1 MTAEPIAIPT
11 RTVTGELPVRKA
23 PVVEKAKFPLVWK
36 LFGLTALLIVIVVGI
51 AIGITIQRANTIAR
65 TTVDKSI
72 ASAAKL
78 FKELERQRLGRLS
91 LSAEFLGRDPSFVA
105 YMEHAMS
112 GTVDVATATPAAGA
126 PAGTKPPVASQ
137 TVPPAAPAPAAAPSI
152 DFGDIL
158 DQLNQQKES
167 LHSDLMIV
175 LDGQGRVLSRTDR
188 PALSGDKMEDLYTS
202 TPMVK
207 QLVDDASINVVTGV
221 ITTGGHLYH
230 AAMAPMS
237 LGTNNVRI
245 GYLINA
251 YAIDEVF
258 ANRIAESTNA
268 GVIFAPADVSS
279 PPVRST
285 DAPIFNMAQMKSVD
299 PILKTGKDVQP
310 STVEIERSKYVM
322 IGGPLQSVVVAD
334 QKGAPVSPPAGA
346 AVFLRSLDIELKPFK
361 DIESALLAGGGGAL
375 LLAFIFSWLIAKRLT
390 HPIEELAGIA
400 QAVTGGDYTVHPPI
414 DRSDEV
420 GILGRSFAKMI
431 TALRDKAEIEELYE
445 QMAAKSEERESAGTQ
460 PQSEA
465 AKLDE
470 GTLLVTDLRELPA
483 TVGEGDAANV
493 IAAVGR
499 AMKLQESEV
508 ARQDGFVREI
518 IGHRLVSVF
527 RGDRGILHA
536 IRAARAINEE
546 LATMGEGHMT
556 IGAGI
561 ATGEFVTGS
570 VELEGDTGIAIVGNA
585 PLLAMLFAWHA
596 PTGYAYISYETAQA
610 AGGEILSSS
619 SAEQVQ
625 LKWLPQPLPVASLP
639 LVSLTTNMMRAI
651 GQASSS
657 MATMR
662 IGETPPGLTMP
673 GIAAQELTP
682 GSLFANRYRIDQIIG
697 RGGMGVVY
705 KAVDTQLDETVAIKT
720 LPGDVMSR
728 SPEDLERFKREIR
741 LARKITHRNVLRTY
755 DYGEAEGVYFISM
768 EFVRGYTLAELLE
781 EAEAHQMATRVA
793 MGIGRQICRGLEAA
807 HEQGIIHRDIKPQ
820 NVLIDH
826 KGEVKLMDFGI
837 ARMAE
842 AHEGMTQA
850 GLIVGTPHYMSPEQ
864 VQGKQLDPRSDVYS
878 MGVMLYEMLAG
889 QKPFVSSSLTGVLT
903 AHITET
909 ARPPIEL
916 RPEIG
921 RAVNAIVMRCLEK
934 DPKARYATAGE
945 LLHDLDSV
953 QMQQRSAAA

>member
-1 MTAEPIAIPT
+1 MS
-11 RTVTGELPVRKA
+11 GEMPVPRKA
-23 PVVEKAKFPLVWK
+23 AVVEKAKVPLVWK
-36 LFGLTALLIVIVVGI
+36 LFGLTALLIAIVVTV
-51 AIGITIQRANTIAR
+51 AVAITIERANAIAK
-65 TTVDKSI
+65 TTVDNSI

-78 FKELERQRLGRLS
+78 FKEFERQRLGRLALPAELLGTDPNFAAYIQKS
-91 LSAEFLGRDPSFVA
+91 LMGEPSAPEA
-105 YMEHAMS
+105 A
-112 GTVDVATATPAAGA
+112 ATST
-126 PAGTKPPVASQ
+126 SQ
-137 TVPPAAPAPAAAPSI
+137 PAAPASGPALDLPSI
-152 DFGDIL
+152 S
-158 DQLNQQKES
+158 DQLEQRRQAFG
-167 LHSDLMIV
+167 SDLFIL
-175 LDGQGRVLSRTDR
+175 LDDQGRVVARTDQ
-188 PALSGDKMEDLYTS
+188 PSVTAPSYEDLYKE
-202 TPMVK
+202 TPLVK
-207 QLVDDASINVVTGV
+207 NVVDDASVASSTGV
-221 ITTGGHLYH
+221 MSLDGKLYH
-230 AAMAPMS
+230 AAVAPV
-237 LGTNNVRI
+237 GAGQPRVRV
-245 GYLINA
+245 GYLVNA
-251 YAIDEVF
+251 YLIDDSF
-258 ANRIAESTNA
+258 ADRIAQSTNA
-268 GVIFAPADVSS
+268 GVMFGSAAS
-279 PPVRST
+279 PSIIRST
-285 DAPIFNMAQMKSVD
+285 NAPSFGMQQMKGVKQIFQS
-299 PILKTGKDVQP
+299 GKPMPPTTAD
-310 STVEIERSKYVM
+310 IEGSKYVM
-322 IGGPLQSVVVAD
+322 TGEPLQSATQTV
-334 QKGAPVSPPAGA
+334 GA
-346 AVFLRSLDIELKPFK
+346 AVFLRSLDRELAPFRQIEN
-361 DIESALLAGGGGAL
+361 SLLAGGGAAL
-375 LLAFIFSWLIAKRLT
+375 LLAFIFSWLIAKRVT
-390 HPIEELAGIA
+390 RPIEELAGIA
-400 QAVTGGDYTVHPPI
+400 QAVTAGDYTVHPPI

-431 TALRDKAEIEELYE
+431 TALRDKAEIEDLYE
-445 QMAAKSEERESAGTQ
+445 QMAAKSQEREAVVA
-460 PQSEA
+460 PRQSEA

-470 GTLLVTDLRELPA
+470 GTILVTDLRELPA

-493 IAAVGR
+493 IAAVGT
-499 AMKLQESEV
+499 AMKLQEAEV

-561 ATGEFVTGS
+561 ATGEFVTGT
-570 VELEGDTGIAIVGNA
+570 VDLEGDSGIAIVGNA

-619 SAEQVQ
+619 SREQVQ

-639 LVSLTTNMMRAI
+639 LVSLSTNMMRAI
-651 GQASSS
+651 GQTSSA

-662 IGETPPGLTMP
+662 IAGTLPGDTAP

-682 GSLFANRYRIDQIIG
+682 GALFANRYRIDSIIG

-781 EAEAHQMATRVA
+781 EAPAHQMVPRVG
-793 MGIGRQICRGLEAA
+793 MGIARQICRGLEAA

-889 QKPFVSSSLTGVLT
+889 QKPFTSSSLTGVLT
-903 AHITET
+903 AHITEN

-921 RAVNAIVMRCLEK
+921 REINAIVMRCLAK
-934 DPKARYATAGE
+934 DPKARYGNAGE
-945 LLHDLDSV
+945 LLHDLDTV

>member
-1 MTAEPIAIPT
+1 MS
-11 RTVTGELPVRKA
+11 GEMPVPRKA

-36 LFGLTALLIVIVVGI
+36 LFGLTALLIVIVVGV
-51 AIGITIQRANTIAR
+51 AIGITIQRANAIAK
-65 TTVDKSI
+65 TTVDNSI
-72 ASAAKL
+72 AGAARL
-78 FKELERQRLGRLS
+78 FKEFESQRLRRLA
-91 LSAEFLGRDPSFVA
+91 LPATLLGSDPQFAA
-105 YMEHAMS
+105 YIDEALK
-112 GTVDVATATPAAGA
+112 GA
-126 PAGTKPPVASQ
+126 PPT
-137 TVPPAAPAPAAAPSI
+137 AAPAATAAGPSAAPSI
-152 DFGDIL
+152 SAPPSAGAPESQPRVLDLASIADTIL
-158 DQLNQQKES
+158 ERKNAFKSDLFILLDGEGRVIARTDQQTVTAPSYQDLYKES
-167 LHSDLMIV
+167 
-175 LDGQGRVLSRTDR
+175 
-188 PALSGDKMEDLYTS
+188 
-202 TPMVK
+202 
-207 QLVDDASINVVTGV
+207 QLVRSMVDDASLPETDGV
-221 ITTGGHLYH
+221 LSLDDKLYH
-230 AAMAPMS
+230 AAVAPIAT
-237 LGTNNVRI
+237 GQNRVRV
-245 GYLINA
+245 GYLVNAYLIN
-251 YAIDEVF
+251 DTF
-258 ANRIAESTNA
+258 ANQIQQSTNA
-268 GVIFAPADVSS
+268 GVMFGIANSKS
-279 PPVRST
+279 IIRST
-285 DAPIFNMAQMKSVD
+285 DAPGVGMQQMTGVERIF
-299 PILKTGKDVQP
+299 KTGKAMPP
-310 STVEIERSKYVM
+310 STADIYGSKYVM
-322 IGGPLQSVVVAD
+322 TGEPLLAGNRTV
-334 QKGAPVSPPAGA
+334 GA
-346 AVFLRSLDIELKPFK
+346 AVFLRNLDNELKPFK
-361 DIESALLAGGGGAL
+361 EIEKTLLIGGGVAL
-375 LLAFIFSWLIAKRLT
+375 LLAFIFSWLIAKRVT

-445 QMAAKSEERESAGTQ
+445 QMAARSQEREAVGTPRQ
-460 PQSEA
+460 NEP

-470 GTLLVTDLRELPA
+470 GTILVTDLRELPA

-493 IAAVGR
+493 IAAVSK
-499 AMKLQESEV
+499 AMKLQEAEV

-546 LATMGEGHMT
+546 LSTMGPGHMT
-556 IGAGI
+556 IGVGI

-570 VELEGDTGIAIVGNA
+570 VDLEGDNGIAIVGNA
-585 PLLAMLFAWHA
+585 PLLAELFAWHA

-610 AGGEILSSS
+610 AGGEIISTSTR
-619 SAEQVQ
+619 EQVQ
-625 LKWLPQPLPVASLP
+625 LKWLPNPLPVASLP

-651 GQASSS
+651 GQTSSS

-662 IGETPPGLTMP
+662 ISDTPPGLTTP
-673 GIAAQELTP
+673 GVTAPAIPAQELIP
-682 GSLFANRYRIDQIIG
+682 GATFANRYRIESIIG
-697 RGGMGVVY
+697 RGGMGIVY
-705 KAVDTQLDETVAIKT
+705 KAVDAQLDEIVAIKT
-720 LPGDVMSR
+720 LPGDIMSR

-781 EAEAHQMATRVA
+781 EAPAHQMVPRVG
-793 MGIGRQICRGLEAA
+793 MGIARQICRGLEAA

-878 MGVMLYEMLAG
+878 MGVMLYEMLSG
-889 QKPFVSSSLTGVLT
+889 QKPFTSSSLTGVLT
-903 AHITET
+903 AHITEN

-921 RAVNAIVMRCLEK
+921 RRVNDIVMRCLAK
-934 DPKARYATAGE
+934 DPKARYGNAGE
-945 LLHDLDSV
+945 LLHELDTV
-953 QMQQRSAAA
+953 QMQTRSAAA

>member
-1 MTAEPIAIPT
+1 MS
-11 RTVTGELPVRKA
+11 GEMPLPRKA

-36 LFGLTALLIVIVVGI
+36 LFGLTALLIAIVV
-51 AIGITIQRANTIAR
+51 AVAVAITISRANAIAK
-65 TTVDKSI
+65 TTVDTSI
-72 ASAAKL
+72 AGAAKL
-78 FKELERQRLGRLS
+78 FKEFERQRLGRLALPAELLGTDPNFAAYIQKS
-91 LSAEFLGRDPSFVA
+91 LMGEPSAV
-105 YMEHAMS
+105 
-112 GTVDVATATPAAGA
+112 V
-126 PAGTKPPVASQ
+126 
-137 TVPPAAPAPAAAPSI
+137 PAAAATAGAAPQVPAVAPALDLTSI
-152 DFGDIL
+152 ADQIEERRQAFG
-158 DQLNQQKES
+158 
-167 LHSDLMIV
+167 SDLFIL
-175 LDGQGRVLSRTDR
+175 LDDQGRVIARTDQ
-188 PALSGDKMEDLYTS
+188 PSVTTPTYEDLYKE
-202 TPMVK
+202 TPLVRNI
-207 QLVDDASINVVTGV
+207 VDDASLPISSGV
-221 ITTGGHLYH
+221 MSLGGKLYH
-230 AAMAPMS
+230 AAVAPV
-237 LGTNNVRI
+237 GTGQNKVRVAYLVNA
-245 GYLINA
+245 YLI
-251 YAIDEVF
+251 DDTF
-258 ANRIAESTNA
+258 ANRIQQSTNA
-268 GVIFAPADVSS
+268 GVMFGSVAS
-279 PPVRST
+279 PLAIIRST
-285 DAPIFNMAQMKSVD
+285 DAPSFGMQQMTGVDTIFKSG
-299 PILKTGKDVQP
+299 KTMPP
-310 STVEIERSKYVM
+310 STADIDGSKYVM
-322 IGGPLQSVVVAD
+322 TGEPLQSGTQTV
-334 QKGAPVSPPAGA
+334 GA
-346 AVFLRSLDIELKPFK
+346 AVFLRSLDRELAPFRE
-361 DIESALLAGGGGAL
+361 IQNALLVGGGIAL
-375 LLAFIFSWLIAKRLT
+375 LLAFILSWLIAKRVT

-400 QAVTGGDYTVHPPI
+400 QAVTGGDYNVHPPI
-414 DRSDEV
+414 GRSDEV

-445 QMAAKSEERESAGTQ
+445 QMAARSQEREGVGAQ
-460 PQSEA
+460 RQSEP

-470 GTLLVTDLRELPA
+470 GTILVTDLRELPA

-493 IAAVGR
+493 ITAVGKV
-499 AMKLQESEV
+499 MKLQEAEV

-546 LATMGEGHMT
+546 LSTMGTGHMT
-556 IGAGI
+556 IGVGI

-570 VELEGDTGIAIVGNA
+570 VDLEGDTGIAIVGNA
-585 PLLAMLFAWHA
+585 PLLAELFAWHA

-610 AGGEILSSS
+610 AGGEIISTSTR
-619 SAEQVQ
+619 EQVQ
-625 LKWLPQPLPVASLP
+625 LKWLPNPLPVASLP

-651 GQASSS
+651 GQTSSS

-662 IGETPPGLTMP
+662 IGDTPPGMMTAP
-673 GIAAQELTP
+673 GVTAPGGIPAQELTP
-682 GSLFANRYRIDQIIG
+682 GATFANRYRIESIIG

-705 KAVDTQLDETVAIKT
+705 KAVDAQLDETVAIKT

-781 EAEAHQMATRVA
+781 EAPSHQMVPRVA
-793 MGIGRQICRGLEAA
+793 MGIARQICRGLEAA

-878 MGVMLYEMLAG
+878 MGVMLYEMLSG
-889 QKPFVSSSLTGVLT
+889 QKPFTSSSLTGVLT
-903 AHITET
+903 AHITEN

-921 RAVNAIVMRCLEK
+921 RKVNDIVMRCLAK
-934 DPKARYATAGE
+934 DPKARYGNAGE
-945 LLHDLDSV
+945 LLHDLDTV
-953 QMQQRSAAA
+953 QMQTRSAAA

>member
-1 MTAEPIAIPT
+1 MSGEIP
-11 RTVTGELPVRKA
+11 VPRKT

-51 AIGITIQRANTIAR
+51 AIGITIQRANAIAK
-65 TTVDKSI
+65 TTVDNSI
-72 ASAAKL
+72 AGAAKL
-78 FKELERQRLGRLS
+78 FKEFERQRLGRLALPAELLGTDPNFAAYIQKS
-91 LSAEFLGRDPSFVA
+91 LMGEP
-105 YMEHAMS
+105 
-112 GTVDVATATPAAGA
+112 ATPLPSTSTA
-126 PAGTKPPVASQ
+126 PAAAAQ
-137 TVPPAAPAPAAAPSI
+137 VPPAAPTLDLTSI
-152 DFGDIL
+152 ADQIEERRQAFG
-158 DQLNQQKES
+158 
-167 LHSDLMIV
+167 SDLFIL
-175 LDGQGRVLSRTDR
+175 LDDQGRVVARTDQ
-188 PALSGDKMEDLYTS
+188 PSVSVPTYEDLYKE
-202 TPMVK
+202 TPLVK
-207 QLVDDASINVVTGV
+207 NVVDDASLPISTGV
-221 ITTGGHLYH
+221 MSLGGKLYH
-230 AAMAPMS
+230 AAVAPV
-237 LGTNNVRI
+237 GTGQNKVRVAYLVNA
-245 GYLINA
+245 YLI
-251 YAIDEVF
+251 DDTF
-258 ANRIAESTNA
+258 ANRIQQSTNA
-268 GVIFAPADVSS
+268 GVMFGSVAS
-279 PPVRST
+279 PLTPIRST
-285 DAPIFNMAQMKSVD
+285 NAPSFGLQQMTGVDQIF
-299 PILKTGKDVQP
+299 KTGKTMPP
-310 STVEIERSKYVM
+310 STADIDGSKYVM
-322 IGGPLQSVVVAD
+322 TGEPLQSATQTV
-334 QKGAPVSPPAGA
+334 GA
-346 AVFLRSLDIELKPFK
+346 AVFLRSLDRELAPFREIQK
-361 DIESALLAGGGGAL
+361 ALLIGGGIAL
-375 LLAFIFSWLIAKRLT
+375 LLAFIFSWLIAKRVT

-445 QMAAKSEERESAGTQ
+445 QMAARSQEREAVAAPRQ
-460 PQSEA
+460 NEA

-470 GTLLVTDLRELPA
+470 GTILVTDLRELPA
-483 TVGEGDAANV
+483 TVGEGDAAKV
-493 IAAVGR
+493 IAAVSK

-546 LATMGEGHMT
+546 LGTMGPGHMT
-556 IGAGI
+556 IGVGI

-570 VELEGDTGIAIVGNA
+570 VDLEGDNGIAIVGNA
-585 PLLAMLFAWHA
+585 PLLAELFAWHA

-610 AGGEILSSS
+610 AGGEIISTSTR
-619 SAEQVQ
+619 EQVQ
-625 LKWLPQPLPVASLP
+625 LKWLPNPLPVASLP
-639 LVSLTTNMMRAI
+639 LVSLTPNMMRTM
-651 GQASSS
+651 GQTSSS

-662 IGETPPGLTMP
+662 ISDTPPGITAPGVTAP
-673 GIAAQELTP
+673 GIVPAQELIP
-682 GSLFANRYRIDQIIG
+682 GATFANRYRIESIIG

-705 KAVDTQLDETVAIKT
+705 KAIDAQLDETVAIKT

-781 EAEAHQMATRVA
+781 EAPAHQMVPRVG
-793 MGIGRQICRGLEAA
+793 MGIARQICRGLEAA

-842 AHEGMTQA
+842 MHEGMTQA

-889 QKPFVSSSLTGVLT
+889 QKPFTSSSLTGVLT
-903 AHITET
+903 AHITEN

-916 RPEIG
+916 RKEIG
-921 RAVNAIVMRCLEK
+921 RRVNDIVMRCLAK
-934 DPKARYATAGE
+934 DPKARFANAGE
-945 LLHDLDSV
+945 LLHELDTV

>member
-1 MTAEPIAIPT
+1 MSGEMPIP
-11 RTVTGELPVRKA
+11 RKSA
-23 PVVEKAKFPLVWK
+23 AVEKAKFPLVWK
-36 LFGLTALLIVIVVGI
+36 LFGLTALLIAIVV
-51 AIGITIQRANTIAR
+51 AVAVAITIERANAIAK
-65 TTVDKSI
+65 TTVNNSI
-72 ASAAKL
+72 AGAAKL
-78 FKELERQRLGRLS
+78 FKEFERQRLGRLALPAELLGTDPKFAAYIQDS
-91 LSAEFLGRDPSFVA
+91 LTAGVSATPSPVA
-105 YMEHAMS
+105 
-112 GTVDVATATPAAGA
+112 GTTPAA
-126 PAGTKPPVASQ
+126 PVTAASP
-137 TVPPAAPAPAAAPSI
+137 TLDLSSI
-152 DFGDIL
+152 V
-158 DQLNQQKES
+158 DQLEQRRQAFG
-167 LHSDLMIV
+167 SDLFIL
-175 LDGQGRVLSRTDR
+175 LDDQGRVIARTDQ
-188 PALSGDKMEDLYTS
+188 PAITAPSYEDMYKE
-202 TPMVK
+202 TPLVK
-207 QLVDDASINVVTGV
+207 IIVDDASLVSTSGV
-221 ITTGGHLYH
+221 MSLGDKLYH
-230 AAMAPMS
+230 AAVAPV
-237 LGTNNVRI
+237 GAGQPPVRVA
-245 GYLINA
+245 YLVNA
-251 YAIDEVF
+251 YAIDDTF
-258 ANRIAESTNA
+258 ANRIAQSTNA
-268 GVIFAPADVSS
+268 GVMFGSAASKSS
-279 PPVRST
+279 IIRST
-285 DAPIFNMAQMKSVD
+285 NAPIFGMQQMTGVEQ
-299 PILKTGKDVQP
+299 IFKTGKTMPP
-310 STVEIERSKYVM
+310 STAEVEGSKYVM
-322 IGGPLQSVVVAD
+322 TGEPLQS
-334 QKGAPVSPPAGA
+334 GAQTVGA
-346 AVFLRSLDIELKPFK
+346 AVFLRSLDRELAPFK
-361 DIESALLAGGGGAL
+361 QIENSLLAGGGVAL
-375 LLAFIFSWLIAKRLT
+375 LLAFIFSWLIAKRVT
-390 HPIEELAGIA
+390 HPIEELAMIA
-400 QAVTGGDYTVHPPI
+400 QSVTGGDYTVHPPI

-445 QMAAKSEERESAGTQ
+445 QMAAKSQEREAIGA
-460 PQSEA
+460 PRQSEA

-470 GTLLVTDLRELPA
+470 GTVLVTDLRDLPA
-483 TVGEGDAANV
+483 TVGSGDAGNV
-493 IAAVGR
+493 IAAVSK
-499 AMKLQESEV
+499 AMKLQEAEV
-508 ARQDGFVREI
+508 ERQDGFVREI
-518 IGHRLVSVF
+518 LGHHLVSVF

-570 VELEGDTGIAIVGNA
+570 VDLQGDNGIAIVGNA

-610 AGGEILSSS
+610 AGGEIISTSSR
-619 SAEQVQ
+619 EQVQ

-639 LVSLTTNMMRAI
+639 LVSLSTNMMRAI
-651 GQASSS
+651 GQTSGS
-657 MATMR
+657 MATIRM
-662 IGETPPGLTMP
+662 GETLPGQTAP
-673 GIAAQELTP
+673 GSIAAQELAP
-682 GSLFANRYRIDQIIG
+682 GSVFANRYRIDSIIG

-705 KAVDTQLDETVAIKT
+705 KAVDAQLDETVAIKT

-781 EAEAHQMATRVA
+781 EAPSHQMVPRVG
-793 MGIGRQICRGLEAA
+793 MGIARQICRGLEAA

-903 AHITET
+903 AHITEN

-921 RAVNAIVMRCLEK
+921 REVNAIVMRCLAK
-934 DPKARYATAGE
+934 DPKSRYGNAGE
-945 LLHDLDSV
+945 LLHDLDTV
-953 QMQQRSAAA
+953 QMQKQKQSAAA

>member
-1 MTAEPIAIPT
+1 VTVEPITGPARTSSGEIPI
-11 RTVTGELPVRKA
+11 PRKA

-36 LFGLTALLIVIVVGI
+36 LFGLTALLIAIVVSV
-51 AIGITIQRANTIAR
+51 AVAITIQRANAIAK
-65 TTVDKSI
+65 TTVDNSI
-72 ASAAKL
+72 AGAAKL
-78 FKELERQRLGRLS
+78 FKEFERQRLGRLALPAELLGTDPNFAAYIQKS
-91 LSAEFLGRDPSFVA
+91 LMGE
-105 YMEHAMS
+105 
-112 GTVDVATATPAAGA
+112 VATPVAGTATTPAAA
-126 PAGTKPPVASQ
+126 PQ
-137 TVPPAAPAPAAAPSI
+137 TPPAAPTLDLTSI
-152 DFGDIL
+152 ADQIEERRTAFG
-158 DQLNQQKES
+158 
-167 LHSDLMIV
+167 SDLFIL
-175 LDGQGRVLSRTDR
+175 LDDQGRVVARTDQ
-188 PALSGDKMEDLYTS
+188 PSVTVPTYEDLYKE
-202 TPMVK
+202 TPLVK
-207 QLVDDASINVVTGV
+207 NIVDDASLPISTGV
-221 ITTGGHLYH
+221 MSLGGKLYH
-230 AAMAPMS
+230 AAVAPV
-237 LGTNNVRI
+237 GTGQNKVRVAYLVNA
-245 GYLINA
+245 YLIDDA
-251 YAIDEVF
+251 F
-258 ANRIAESTNA
+258 ANRIQQSTNA
-268 GVIFAPADVSS
+268 GVMFGSVDS
-279 PPVRST
+279 PSIIRST
-285 DAPIFNMAQMKSVD
+285 SAPSFGMQQMSGVNTIFKS
-299 PILKTGKDVQP
+299 GKPMPP
-310 STVEIERSKYVM
+310 STGDIEGSKYVM
-322 IGGPLQSVVVAD
+322 TGEPLQSGTQTV
-334 QKGAPVSPPAGA
+334 GA
-346 AVFLRSLDIELKPFK
+346 AVFLRSLDRELAPFREIQK
-361 DIESALLAGGGGAL
+361 ALLIGGGIAL
-375 LLAFIFSWLIAKRLT
+375 LLAFIFSWLIAKRVT

-445 QMAAKSEERESAGTQ
+445 QMAAKSEEREGIGAPRQ
-460 PQSEA
+460 NEA

-470 GTLLVTDLRELPA
+470 GTILVTDLRDLPA

-493 IAAVGR
+493 IAAVSK
-499 AMKLQESEV
+499 AMKVQEAEV

-546 LATMGEGHMT
+546 LDTMGPGHMT
-556 IGAGI
+556 IGVGI

-570 VELEGDTGIAIVGNA
+570 VDLEGDNGIAIVGNA
-585 PLLAMLFAWHA
+585 PLLAELFAWHA

-610 AGGEILSSS
+610 AGGEIISTSTR
-619 SAEQVQ
+619 EQVQ
-625 LKWLPQPLPVASLP
+625 LKWLPNPLPVASLP
-639 LVSLTTNMMRAI
+639 LVSLTPNMMRTM
-651 GQASSS
+651 GQTSSS

-662 IGETPPGLTMP
+662 IGATMP
-673 GIAAQELTP
+673 GDTAPGLAAAQELTP
-682 GSLFANRYRIDQIIG
+682 GSTFANRYRIESIIG

-705 KAVDTQLDETVAIKT
+705 KAVDAQLDETVAIKT

-781 EAEAHQMATRVA
+781 EAPAHQMVPRVG
-793 MGIGRQICRGLEAA
+793 MGIARQICRGLEAA

-878 MGVMLYEMLAG
+878 MGVMLYEMLSG
-889 QKPFVSSSLTGVLT
+889 QKPFTSSSLTGVLT
-903 AHITET
+903 AHITEN

-921 RAVNAIVMRCLEK
+921 RKVNDIVMRCLAK
-934 DPKARYATAGE
+934 DPKARYGNAGE
-945 LLHDLDSV
+945 LLHDLDTV

>member
-1 MTAEPIAIPT
+1 MSGEVPIP
-11 RTVTGELPVRKA
+11 RKA

-36 LFGLTALLIVIVVGI
+36 LFGLTALLIAIVVTV
-51 AIGITIQRANTIAR
+51 AVAITIQRANAIAK
-65 TTVDKSI
+65 TTVDNSI
-72 ASAAKL
+72 AGAAKL
-78 FKELERQRLGRLS
+78 FKEFERQRLGRLALPAELLGTDPNFAAYIQKS
-91 LSAEFLGRDPSFVA
+91 LMGEP
-105 YMEHAMS
+105 
-112 GTVDVATATPAAGA
+112 ATPLPATTTTPAAA
-126 PAGTKPPVASQ
+126 PQVA
-137 TVPPAAPAPAAAPSI
+137 PAAPALDLTSI
-152 DFGDIL
+152 ADQIEERRSAFG
-158 DQLNQQKES
+158 
-167 LHSDLMIV
+167 SDLFIL
-175 LDGQGRVLSRTDR
+175 LDDQGRVVARTDQ
-188 PALSGDKMEDLYTS
+188 PSVTVPTYEDLYKE
-202 TPMVK
+202 TPLVK
-207 QLVDDASINVVTGV
+207 NIVDDASLPISSGV
-221 ITTGGHLYH
+221 MSLGGKLYH
-230 AAMAPMS
+230 AAVAPV
-237 LGTNNVRI
+237 GTGQNKVRVAYLVNA
-245 GYLINA
+245 YLI
-251 YAIDEVF
+251 DDTF
-258 ANRIAESTNA
+258 ANRIQQSTNA
-268 GVIFAPADVSS
+268 GVMFGSVAS
-279 PPVRST
+279 PSIIRST
-285 DAPIFNMAQMKSVD
+285 NAPSFGMQQMTGVDQIF
-299 PILKTGKDVQP
+299 KTGKTMPP
-310 STVEIERSKYVM
+310 STADIDGSKFVM
-322 IGGPLQSVVVAD
+322 TGEPLQSGTQTV
-334 QKGAPVSPPAGA
+334 GA
-346 AVFLRSLDIELKPFK
+346 AVFLRSLDRELAPFRE
-361 DIESALLAGGGGAL
+361 IQNALLVGGGIAL
-375 LLAFIFSWLIAKRLT
+375 LLAFIFSWLIAKRVT

-445 QMAAKSEERESAGTQ
+445 QMAAKSEEREGVGAPRQ
-460 PQSEA
+460 NEA

-470 GTLLVTDLRELPA
+470 GTILVTDLRDLPA

-493 IAAVGR
+493 IAAVSK
-499 AMKLQESEV
+499 AMKLQEAEV

-546 LATMGEGHMT
+546 LDTMGPGHMT
-556 IGAGI
+556 IGVGI

-570 VELEGDTGIAIVGNA
+570 VDLEGDNGIAIVGNA
-585 PLLAMLFAWHA
+585 PLLAELFAWHA

-610 AGGEILSSS
+610 AGGEIISTSTR
-619 SAEQVQ
+619 EQVQ
-625 LKWLPQPLPVASLP
+625 LKWLPNPLPVASLP
-639 LVSLTTNMMRAI
+639 LVSLTTNMMRTM
-651 GQASSS
+651 GQTSSS
-657 MATMR
+657 MAATMR
-662 IGETPPGLTMP
+662 LGETIPGATAP

-682 GSLFANRYRIDQIIG
+682 GSTFANRYRIDSIIG

-705 KAVDTQLDETVAIKT
+705 KAVDAQLDETVAIKT

-781 EAEAHQMATRVA
+781 EAPAHQMVPRVG
-793 MGIGRQICRGLEAA
+793 MGIARQICRGLEAA

-878 MGVMLYEMLAG
+878 MGVMLYEMLSG
-889 QKPFVSSSLTGVLT
+889 QKPFTSSSLTGVLT
-903 AHITET
+903 AHITEN

-921 RAVNAIVMRCLEK
+921 RRVNDIVMRCLAK
-934 DPKARYATAGE
+934 DPKVRYGNAGE
-945 LLHDLDSV
+945 LLQDLDTV

>member
-1 MTAEPIAIPT
+1 M
-11 RTVTGELPVRKA
+11 PVPRKS

-51 AIGITIQRANTIAR
+51 AIGITIQRANAIAS

-72 ASAAKL
+72 VNAAKL
-78 FKELERQRLGRLS
+78 FKELERQRLGKLV
-91 LSAEFLGRDPSFVA
+91 LGAKFLGHDPSFVA
-105 YMEHAMS
+105 YIQHARS
-112 GTVDVATATPAAGA
+112 AISEV
-126 PAGTKPPVASQ
+126 
-137 TVPPAAPAPAAAPSI
+137 APAPVAGTPATPPAVPQAATQAAAQPTGTTAI
-152 DFGDIL
+152 DFADIW
-158 DQLNQQKES
+158 DQLTEKK
-167 LHSDLMIV
+167 DLLKSGSADEGRGHLMMV
-175 LDGQGRVLSRTDR
+175 LDEQGRVLSRTDR
-188 PALSGDKMEDLYTS
+188 PPLSGDKMEDLYT
-202 TPMVK
+202 TIPMVK
-207 QLVDDASINVVTGV
+207 NIVDEPTVPVDHGV
-221 ITTGGHLYH
+221 ITTGDHLYH
-230 AAMAPMS
+230 AAIAPMS
-237 LGTNNVRI
+237 LGANNVRV

-251 YAIDEVF
+251 YEIDDDF
-258 ANRIAESTNA
+258 ANLIADSTNA
-268 GVIFAPADVSS
+268 QVMFGSATS
-279 PPVRST
+279 PSVTRST
-285 DAPIFNMAQMKSVD
+285 TAPSVGMQQMDAVKTIF
-299 PILKTGKDVQP
+299 KTGKAIP
-310 STVEIERSKYVM
+310 SSIVEIDRSKYVST
-322 IGGPLQSVVVAD
+322 GVPLQSAVVLDPETPAATAATSAKD
-334 QKGAPVSPPAGA
+334 SNPPVGA
-346 AVFLRSLDIELKPFK
+346 ALFLRNLDSELAPFK
-361 DIESALLAGGGGAL
+361 EIEKALLIGGGIAL
-375 LLAFIFSWLIAKRLT
+375 LLAFIFSWLIAKRVT

-400 QAVTGGDYTVHPPI
+400 QAVTAGDYTVHPPI

-445 QMAAKSEERESAGTQ
+445 QMAARSQERESVGTPRQ
-460 PQSEA
+460 NEA

-470 GTLLVTDLRELPA
+470 GTILVTDLRELPA

-493 IAAVGR
+493 IAAVSK
-499 AMKLQESEV
+499 AMKLQEAEV

-527 RGDRGILHA
+527 RGERGILHA

-546 LATMGEGHMT
+546 LGTMGPGHMT
-556 IGAGI
+556 IGVGI

-570 VELEGDTGIAIVGNA
+570 VDLEGDTGIAIVGNA
-585 PLLAMLFAWHA
+585 PLLAELFAWHA

-610 AGGEILSSS
+610 AGGEIISTSTR
-619 SAEQVQ
+619 EQVQ
-625 LKWLPQPLPVASLP
+625 LKWLPNPLPVASLP
-639 LVSLTTNMMRAI
+639 LVSLTPNMMRTM
-651 GQASSS
+651 GQTSSS

-662 IGETPPGLTMP
+662 IGATMP
-673 GIAAQELTP
+673 GDTAPSIAAQELTP
-682 GSLFANRYRIDQIIG
+682 GATFANRYRIESIIG

-705 KAVDTQLDETVAIKT
+705 KAVDAQLDETVAIKT

-781 EAEAHQMATRVA
+781 EAPSHQMVPRVG
-793 MGIGRQICRGLEAA
+793 MGIARQICRGLEAA

-878 MGVMLYEMLAG
+878 MGVMLYEMLSG
-889 QKPFVSSSLTGVLT
+889 QKPFTSSSLTGVLT
-903 AHITET
+903 AHITEN

-921 RAVNAIVMRCLEK
+921 RRINDIVMRCLAK
-934 DPKARYATAGE
+934 DPKARYGNAGE
-945 LLHDLDSV
+945 LLHDLDTV
-953 QMQQRSAAA
+953 QMQQRAAAA